1 MLDAKRNLFIDLALV
16 SLALNI
22 DLFYLKY
29 LTWLDRWQK
38 KHWFSTRDVGIKNY
52 LKYLT
57 LKII

>member
-29 LTWLDRWQK
+29 LT
-38 KHWFSTRDVGIKNY
+38 
-52 LKYLT
+52 
-57 LKII
+57 